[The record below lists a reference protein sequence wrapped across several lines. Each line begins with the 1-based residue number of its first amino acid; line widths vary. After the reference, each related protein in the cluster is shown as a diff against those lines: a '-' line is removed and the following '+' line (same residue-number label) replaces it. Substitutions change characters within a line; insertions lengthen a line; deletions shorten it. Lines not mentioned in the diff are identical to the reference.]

1 MFREIRFYD
10 DYTAAVASP
19 WWIFALL
26 GVDFVLVG
34 VLIVIFQQLLA
45 WLVAGCLI
53 FNGLPLLGVATVAVQ
68 EKLPQVAGSA
78 LAAMNENV

>member
-26 GVDFVLVG
+26 GVDFVLLG
-34 VLIVIFQQLLA
+34 KLIVIFPQLLA

-53 FNGLPLLGVATVAVQ
+53 FNGLLLLGVAWQLWRFKKNYRKWRDVHW
-68 EKLPQVAGSA
+68 LP
-78 LAAMNENV
+78 

>member
-19 WWIFALL
+19 WWIFVLL
-26 GVDFVLVG
+26 GVDFVLLG
-34 VLIVIFQQLLA
+34 VLIVIFAQLLV

-53 FNGLPLLGVATVAVQ
+53 FNGLLLLGVAWQLWRFKQNYRKWREVHW
-68 EKLPQVAGSA
+68 LP
-78 LAAMNENV
+78 